1 MAVTPVNLTRVSF
14 NQQIVNLREALRVN
28 QTGLY
33 GVQNQ
38 LTTGL
43 RFLQPSDDPSAAA
56 SANAL
61 DRRLESLGQV
71 ATNVRNAN
79 AVLTEGES
87 SASDAVDAVREA
99 QSLAVS
105 AVGDTMTP
113 DERQALAPVVCGLL
127 QQLVDAGNRRYQNT
141 YLYSGQQNRAPFEL
155 SHGGVYYTGDG
166 NRMVTAIDSDGS
178 TAAFTIPGLELFNA
192 VSQVRGAADLDPA
205 LTADTR
211 ISDLG
216 GAAGRGVQLGHIIVT
231 VGDERK
237 EIDLSG
243 CATVGDLVE
252 RLNAELPAGLA
263 VSLGTRGLVLTL
275 GDGRSA
281 TVADIGGGRS
291 AIDLGLA
298 GTLETATRDGAD
310 LNPRLTR
317 LTRLGDLRGG
327 AGVDLSHGFVIR
339 NGTETAT
346 IAPDRAETVEDL
358 LNLINQAN
366 VGVWARIAPDG
377 RSLEVVSRVSGVDLS
392 IEEDGGSL
400 ATALGL
406 RTMHAGTKLADLNDG
421 QGVQTVDG
429 ADLRV
434 TTSSGDQID
443 VDLDGATTLQDV
455 LDRLNTA
462 GAGRITAGFVNS
474 GNGLAITDQTRGA
487 GTLSVAALGS
497 SPALAGLGLNVTAT
511 GNQLLGRDVNP
522 VRVDSPFTALLQLS
536 RGLQG
541 DDRQA
546 VQAAAQ
552 RLDRTLQNMQQ
563 VQGQMA
569 SQAKTMADRTER
581 VDTETTATRTLLSD
595 VQDVDFTDATLRFQ
609 QLQTA
614 LQANLVVGSKLM
626 NLSLLNFLT

>member
-1 MAVTPVNLTRVSF
+1 MAVTPVNLARVSF
-14 NQQIVNLREALRVN
+14 NQQIVNLREALRAN

-33 GVQNQ
+33 SVQNQ

-61 DRRLESLGQV
+61 DRRLEALGQV

-113 DERQALAPVVCGLL
+113 DERQALTPVVDGLL
-127 QQLVDAGNRRYQNT
+127 QQLVDAANRRYQNT

-192 VSQVRGAADLDPA
+192 VSKVRGAADLDPA

-243 CATVGDLVE
+243 CATVGDLVA
-252 RLNAELPAGLA
+252 RLNAELPAGLT

-298 GTLETATRDGAD
+298 GTYPTTARNTAD
-310 LNPRLTR
+310 LNPRLTP

-327 AGVDLSHGFVIR
+327 TGVDLSHGFVIR

-366 VGVWARIAPDG
+366 VGVCARIAPDG

-406 RTMHAGTKLADLNDG
+406 RTMQAGTKLADLNDG
-421 QGVQTVDG
+421 QGVQTVGG

-462 GAGRITAGFVNS
+462 GAGRITAGFVNP
-474 GNGLAITDQTRGA
+474 GNGLAITDETRGA
-487 GTLSVAALGS
+487 GTLSIAAIDS
-497 SPALAGLGLNVTAT
+497 SPALAGLGLDVAAT

-581 VDTETTATRTLLSD
+581 VDTETTAARTLLSD

-614 LQANLVVGSKLM
+614 LQANLVTGSKLM
-626 NLSLLNFLT
+626 SLSLLNFLT

>member
-1 MAVTPVNLTRVSF
+1 MAVTPVNLARVSF
-14 NQQIVNLREALRVN
+14 NQQIVNLREALRAN

-33 GVQNQ
+33 SVQNQ

-61 DRRLESLGQV
+61 DRRLAALGQV

-113 DERQALAPVVCGLL
+113 DERQALTPVVDGLL
-127 QQLVDAGNRRYQNT
+127 QQLVDAANRRYQNT

-192 VSQVRGAADLDPA
+192 VSKVRGAADLDPA

-243 CATVGDLVE
+243 CATVGDLVA
-252 RLNAELPAGLA
+252 RLNAELPAGLT

-298 GTLETATRDGAD
+298 GTYPTTARNTAD
-310 LNPRLTR
+310 LNPRLTP
-317 LTRLGDLRGG
+317 LTRLGALRGDERSG
-327 AGVDLSHGFVIR
+327 QLVAD
-339 NGTETAT
+339 E
-346 IAPDRAETVEDL
+346 
-358 LNLINQAN
+358 LI
-366 VGVWARIAPDG
+366 
-377 RSLEVVSRVSGVDLS
+377 
-392 IEEDGGSL
+392 
-400 ATALGL
+400 
-406 RTMHAGTKLADLNDG
+406 
-421 QGVQTVDG
+421 
-429 ADLRV
+429 
-434 TTSSGDQID
+434 
-443 VDLDGATTLQDV
+443 LD
-455 LDRLNTA
+455 
-462 GAGRITAGFVNS
+462 
-474 GNGLAITDQTRGA
+474 
-487 GTLSVAALGS
+487 
-497 SPALAGLGLNVTAT
+497 
-511 GNQLLGRDVNP
+511 
-522 VRVDSPFTALLQLS
+522 
-536 RGLQG
+536 
-541 DDRQA
+541 
-546 VQAAAQ
+546 
-552 RLDRTLQNMQQ
+552 
-563 VQGQMA
+563 
-569 SQAKTMADRTER
+569 
-581 VDTETTATRTLLSD
+581 
-595 VQDVDFTDATLRFQ
+595 
-609 QLQTA
+609 
-614 LQANLVVGSKLM
+614 
-626 NLSLLNFLT
+626 

>member
-1 MAVTPVNLTRVSF
+1 MAVTPVNLARVSF
-14 NQQIVNLREALRVN
+14 NQQIVNLREALRAN

-33 GVQNQ
+33 SVQNQ

-61 DRRLESLGQV
+61 DRRLEALGQV

-113 DERQALAPVVCGLL
+113 DERQALTPVVDGLL
-127 QQLVDAGNRRYQNT
+127 QQLVDAANRRYQNT

-192 VSQVRGAADLDPA
+192 VSKVRGAADLDPA

-243 CATVGDLVE
+243 CATVGDLVA
-252 RLNAELPAGLA
+252 RLNAELPAGLT

-298 GTLETATRDGAD
+298 GTYPTTARNTAD
-310 LNPRLTR
+310 LNPRLTP

-327 AGVDLSHGFVIR
+327 TGVDLSHGFVIR

-406 RTMHAGTKLADLNDG
+406 RTMQAGTKLADLRG
-421 QGVQTVDG
+421 
-429 ADLRV
+429 

-462 GAGRITAGFVNS
+462 GAGRITAGFVNP
-474 GNGLAITDQTRGA
+474 GNGLAITDETRGA
-487 GTLSVAALGS
+487 GTLSIAAIDS
-497 SPALAGLGLNVTAT
+497 SPALAGLGLDVAAT

-581 VDTETTATRTLLSD
+581 VDTETTAARTLLSD

-614 LQANLVVGSKLM
+614 LQANLVTGSKLM
-626 NLSLLNFLT
+626 SLSLLNFLT